1 MMIKLILLAI
11 MSLHVDTLMIPWGS
25 GDGRLGIMLKVEEDA
40 GPNMGP
46 LAFDVEDGKIAFLDI
61 YNKRIAFFRRDGS
74 FEDSWKL
81 DGYFDNIVLWQG
93 NVYLAN
99 SDWESITI
107 ARMENGKLVEKSV
120 LRVGA
125 PVVGASV
132 NFLKDFSNNVMFI
145 KYSSANKGNIETF
158 FTLFKG
164 NLTKSDFLKGDPTD
178 TRAGA
183 VVGYDNSR
191 TPVLL
196 RFKGG
201 NFYFKHGKEEYRW
214 EPIFFAQMDGPPYRI
229 DRDGT
234 LYIVNYLEEGV
245 EILEVTW

>member
-25 GDGRLGIMLKVEEDA
+25 RDGRLGIMLKVGEDT

-46 LAFDVEDGKIAFLDI
+46 LAFDVEDGRIAFLDI
-61 YNKRIAFFRRDGS
+61 YNKRIAFFRNDGS
-74 FEDSWKL
+74 FEGSWSL
-81 DGYFDNIVLWQG
+81 NGYFNNIVLWKG
-93 NVYLAN
+93 NAFLAN
-99 SDWESITI
+99 SDWDSIII
-107 ARMENGKLVEKSV
+107 AHMRNGKMVKKSV
-120 LRVGA
+120 INAGT

-132 NFLKDFSNNVMFI
+132 NFLKDFSTNVMFI
-145 KYSSANKGNIETF
+145 KYSSVKKGRINTF
-158 FTLFKG
+158 FTLFKK
-164 NLTKSDFLKGDPTD
+164 NLSKSDFLKGDPTD

-183 VVGYDNSR
+183 VIGYDKSG

-196 RFKGG
+196 RFEKG

-234 LYIVNYLEEGV
+234 LYIVNYREKGV
-245 EILEVTW
+245 EVLEVTW